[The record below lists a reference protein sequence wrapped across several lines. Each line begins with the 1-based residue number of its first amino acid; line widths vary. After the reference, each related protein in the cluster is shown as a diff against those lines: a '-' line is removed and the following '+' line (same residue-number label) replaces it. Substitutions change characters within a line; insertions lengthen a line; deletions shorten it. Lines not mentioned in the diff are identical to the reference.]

1 MVPSLCLCL
10 HVLETTVMSYHTWLF
25 GAIMD
30 SVVESMAVLKIFIH
44 RHIYDWNK
52 CPCNGLLSE
61 TIAGPDKE

>member
-1 MVPSLCLCL
+1 
-10 HVLETTVMSYHTWLF
+10 MSYHTWLF